1 MNRMYR
7 GPLGGYRPNP
17 WHGFSWGSKHTTYVQ
32 NNFFG
37 GPRPMGGGIVHF
49 GSFGGYR
56 NIGCGC
62 NCGMGSFGKWMLG
75 LGIGTTFLGGIMN
88 AFGLGGGS
96 VNNNYTTVIDDRNA
110 STHTTRRESSRS
122 DSSISLNSMQ
132 QQLDKMQQ
140 QLDNLT
146 EELQRD
152 NSRNRIGDSDTDT
165 DADVDVDND
174 TDIDN
179 DDERI
184 SGHTGI
190 EDADNDSDSDDELT
204 LTPGARNILTTSQVH
219 ANDYNVTKGD
229 TWFHITQGMY
239 TGPNGAKL
247 SQDEIKAIYTA
258 LRAQYVDGGH
268 VENGQVLDKNNQP
281 VNISNMDL
289 PRGVLKLPDTLTIN
303 GKTYSYNKNGSV
315 TKVNYTP
322 GNVTKAGTYNAR
334 QTSDSKW
341 IATINGQDCG
351 TTKYDSK
358 QEAIEAAE
366 AIIEE
371 ELAGNDNKPIT
382 E

>member
-1 MNRMYR
+1 MYR

-49 GSFGGYR
+49 GGFR
-56 NIGCGC
+56 NYGCGC

-75 LGIGTTFLGGIMN
+75 LGIGTTFLSGIMN

-110 STHTTRRESSRS
+110 STQTTRRESSRS

-229 TWFHITQGMY
+229 TWFHIAQGMY

-268 VENGQVLDKNNQP
+268 V
-281 VNISNMDL
+281 
-289 PRGVLKLPDTLTIN
+289 
-303 GKTYSYNKNGSV
+303 
-315 TKVNYTP
+315 
-322 GNVTKAGTYNAR
+322 
-334 QTSDSKW
+334 
-341 IATINGQDCG
+341 
-351 TTKYDSK
+351 
-358 QEAIEAAE
+358 
-366 AIIEE
+366 
-371 ELAGNDNKPIT
+371 
-382 E
+382 